1 VIPKRAMLLI
11 GSPRGMISNSYSLG
25 SYLIGRLENRG
36 LKTSTWFT
44 SEVLRSEGRTEQF
57 LKELDDAD
65 LLVMAFPLYVD
76 SLPAMNIRLMGI
88 IADRSTDSDERK
100 GFVAMI
106 NSGFPEAGQNETA
119 LAICHQF
126 SLEANMEWLG
136 GLAMGGG
143 MAIGGRPLKD
153 LGGMARNIVKAL
165 DTAASDLARG
175 KRVSVQA
182 RWRMGLPIAP
192 KFLFIRMGNRMW
204 KKLAKENGVENDL
217 ENTPYQ

>member
-1 VIPKRAMLLI
+1 MIPKRVILLI
-11 GSPRGMISNSYSLG
+11 GSPRGMRSNSYSLG

-44 SEVLRSEGRTEQF
+44 SEVLRSDERTEQF
-57 LKELDDAD
+57 LEELDDAN

-119 LAICHQF
+119 LAICRQF

-143 MAIGGRPLKD
+143 MAIGGKPLKD

-175 KRVSVQA
+175 KRVSAQA
-182 RWRMGLPIAP
+182 RQRMGLPIVP

-217 ENTPYQ
+217 DNTPYQ